1 MRHRL
6 LAVAMLSTLALP
18 TFGADTPDGS
28 RALHCG
34 KLFDSRSG
42 KLLGPHVVVVRD
54 GRIVSVGRAGEVQV
68 PVGARARRFLRPTN
82 LLDLRSAR

>member
-1 MRHRL
+1 MRHGWTWWL
-6 LAVAMLSTLALP
+6 GCLVAACTMG
-18 TFGADTPDGS
+18 GAA
-28 RALHCG
+28 RAQTWAIERATVEASPEAAPL
-34 KLFDSRSG
+34 DDA
-42 KLLGPHVVVVRD
+42 VVVVRD

>member
-1 MRHRL
+1 MRHRWACWL
-6 LAVAMLSTLALP
+6 GCLVAACTMAGAARAQTWAIERATVVASPEAAPLADA
-18 TFGADTPDGS
+18 
-28 RALHCG
+28 
-34 KLFDSRSG
+34 
-42 KLLGPHVVVVRD
+42 VVVVRD